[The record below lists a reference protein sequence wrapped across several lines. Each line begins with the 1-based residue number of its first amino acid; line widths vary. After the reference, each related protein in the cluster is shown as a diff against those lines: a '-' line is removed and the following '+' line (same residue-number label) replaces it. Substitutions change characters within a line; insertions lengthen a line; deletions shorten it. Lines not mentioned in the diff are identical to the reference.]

1 MISKKFQS
9 EGEFSIPGGSSG
21 TANPSHVRSHSAS
34 DSERVPNE
42 FRAASRWDFLGN
54 TWMSAKPRTT
64 KNRVLSRLGLMI
76 TNINLNNMEN
86 KEMFYRANVRFF

>member
-1 MISKKFQS
+1 MISKKIQS

-21 TANPSHVRSHSAS
+21 TANLSRIRA

-42 FRAASRWDFLGN
+42 FRATSRWDFLGN
-54 TWMSAKPRTT
+54 SWMSAKPRTT

-86 KEMFYRANVRFF
+86 KEMFYKANVRIF

>member
-1 MISKKFQS
+1 MGNFL
-9 EGEFSIPGGSSG
+9 SSG
-21 TANPSHVRSHSAS
+21 VPQEPRFRVMS
-34 DSERVPNE
+34 DRIPLRIPNE

-76 TNINLNNMEN
+76 TNINLNNMKN
-86 KEMFYRANVRFF
+86 KEMFYRANVRIF